1 MPAARATR
9 SHRSGAQ
16 PPVDDACVKT
26 TKPKAAAAARIG
38 AALARRKRVE
48 LLELLR
54 PCFARTEPWLQAG
67 KYAAVV
73 MSQIPERNGWTIAA
87 HAGDQAPDKTQ
98 RLLSRAVWDT
108 FAAMGV
114 VRRFAV
120 AGLDEAAART
130 GRRRG
135 LAVGAIDETGHV
147 KAGTR
152 TAGVKRQ
159 YLGCVGKVANGIN
172 TVHLAYVREGT
183 GHALIAAREW
193 IPAAQIGDPVKSAV
207 MGLPEDLAFRTKGQL
222 AIDILTEAL
231 ADGVR
236 LDFVCGDEVY
246 GSCTQLREFC
256 EDHGQAYVLRVPS
269 SFRLT
274 LASGVTLTCKQAAAR
289 LGRGRGWE
297 VRSAGTGSKG
307 HRWYAWAWLATAST
321 RHHLLIRRHLTTGEL
336 AFCYCY
342 LPEGQPASP
351 SRLVRAAG
359 LRWPC
364 EEDFE
369 FGKDCFGLDQSQVR
383 LYTAIARHT
392 VLVMAALAIC
402 AVTAALLRRRTD
414 TQAPA
419 PALPDQPPPAD
430 PGMIPLTV
438 PETGRLL
445 SRPPPPDSAG
455 HWLNWRRR
463 HQARSR
469 WYHQRTRLARDT
481 AIVLVR

>member
-1 MPAARATR
+1 VFVRTNE
-9 SHRSGAQ
+9 S
-16 PPVDDACVKT
+16 
-26 TKPKAAAAARIG
+26 KAAAAARIG
-38 AALARRKRVE
+38 AGLARRKRAE
-48 LLELLR
+48 LLGALR

-67 KYAAVV
+67 RYAAAV
-73 MSQIPERNGWTIAA
+73 MSQIPRRNGWTIAA
-87 HAGDQAPDKTQ
+87 QAGDRAPDRTQ

-120 AGLDEAAART
+120 AGLDEAARKT

-135 LAVGAIDETGHV
+135 LAVGAIDETGQV
-147 KAGTR
+147 KAGSC

-172 TVHLAYVREGT
+172 TVHLACVREGT
-183 GHALIAAREW
+183 GHALVGAREW
-193 IPAAQIGDPVKSAV
+193 IPAAHIGDPVKSAV
-207 MGLPEDLAFRTKGQL
+207 MGLPEDLVFRTKGQL
-222 AIDILTEAL
+222 AIDILAEAF

-246 GSCTQLREFC
+246 GSCTELREYC
-256 EDHGQAYVLRVPS
+256 EDHDQAYVLRVPS

-274 LASGVTLTCKQAAAR
+274 LGGGVTLTCKQAAAR
-289 LGRGRGWE
+289 LAGRRGWE

-307 HRWYAWAWLATAST
+307 HRWYAWAWLGTSSA
-321 RHHLLIRRHLTTGEL
+321 RHHLLIRRHLTSREL
-336 AFCYCY
+336 AFHYCY
-342 LPEGQPASP
+342 LPEGQPTSP
-351 SRLVRAAG
+351 SRPVRAAG
-359 LRWPC
+359 LRWPA

-369 FGKDCFGLDQSQVR
+369 FSKDCFGLDQSQVR
-383 LYTAIARHT
+383 LYVAIARHT

-402 AVTAALLRRRTD
+402 AVTAALLRQTG

-419 PALPDQPPPAD
+419 PALADQAPPAEF
-430 PGMIPLTV
+430 GMIPLTV

-445 SRPPPPDSAG
+445 NRPPPPGSAG
-455 HWLNWRRR
+455 HWLAWRRR

-469 WYHQRTRLARDT
+469 WYHQRTRLARN
-481 AIVLVR
+481 ASIVLVR

>member
-1 MPAARATR
+1 M
-9 SHRSGAQ
+9 AQ
-16 PPVDDACVKT
+16 PPVDHAFVRT
-26 TKPKAAAAARIG
+26 TSSKAAAAARIG
-38 AALARRKRVE
+38 AELAGRKRGE

-67 KYAAVV
+67 KYAAAL
-73 MSQIPERNGWTIAA
+73 MSQIPRRNGWTIAA
-87 HAGDQAPDKTQ
+87 QAGDRAPDKTQ
-98 RLLSRAVWDT
+98 RLLSRAAWDT
-108 FAAMGV
+108 SAAMGV

-120 AGLDEAAART
+120 AGLDEAAAMT

-135 LAVGAIDETGHV
+135 LAVGALDETGQV
-147 KAGTR
+147 KAGSR

-172 TVHLAYVREGT
+172 TVHLAYVREGA
-183 GHALIAAREW
+183 GHALIGAREW
-193 IPAAQIGDPVKSAV
+193 IPAAQISDPVTSQA
-207 MGLPEDLAFRTKGQL
+207 MGLPRDLAFRTKGEL
-222 AIDILTEAL
+222 AIDILTEAF
-231 ADGVR
+231 AGGVH

-246 GSCTQLREFC
+246 GSCTPLREYC
-256 EDHGQAYVLRVPS
+256 EGRGQAYVLRVPS
-269 SFRLT
+269 SFPLV
-274 LASGVTLTCKQAAAR
+274 LAGGITLTCKQAAAR
-289 LGRGRGWE
+289 LGSRRGWE
-297 VRSAGTGSKG
+297 IRSAGTGSKG
-307 HRWYAWAWLATAST
+307 QRWYAWAWLGTASA

-351 SRLVRAAG
+351 SRPVRAAG
-359 LRWPC
+359 LRWPA

-402 AVTAALLRRRTD
+402 AVTAAMLRRRTD

-419 PALPDQPPPAD
+419 PALPDQPRPAEF
-430 PGMIPLTV
+430 GMIPLTV

-445 SRPPPPDSAG
+445 SHPPPPGSAR
-455 HWLNWRRR
+455 HWMDWRRR
-463 HQARSR
+463 HQAGSR
-469 WYHQRTRLARDT
+469 WYHHRTRLARDT
-481 AIVLVR
+481 QIILVNR

>member
-1 MPAARATR
+1 VFVR
-9 SHRSGAQ
+9 
-16 PPVDDACVKT
+16 T
-26 TKPKAAAAARIG
+26 TESKAAAAARIG
-38 AALARRKRVE
+38 AALARRKRIE

-67 KYAAVV
+67 KYAAAV
-73 MSQIPERNGWTIAA
+73 MSQIPRRNGWTIAA
-87 HAGDQAPDKTQ
+87 HAGDRAPDKTQ

-114 VRRFAV
+114 IRRFAV
-120 AGLDEAAART
+120 AGLDEAARKT
-130 GRRRG
+130 GRQRG
-135 LAVGAIDETGHV
+135 LAVGALDETGQV

-172 TVHLAYVREGT
+172 TVHLAYVREGS
-183 GHALIAAREW
+183 GHALVGAREW
-193 IPAAQIGDPVKSAV
+193 IPAGHIGDPVTSAG

-222 AIDILTEAL
+222 AIDILAEAF

-246 GSCTQLREFC
+246 GSCTELREYL
-256 EDHGQAYVLRVPS
+256 EDRDQAYVLRVPS
-269 SFRLT
+269 SFRLMP
-274 LASGVTLTCKQAAAR
+274 ASGVTLTCKQAAAR
-289 LGRGRGWE
+289 LGSRRGWE

-307 HRWYAWAWLATAST
+307 QRWYAWAWLGTASA

-336 AFCYCY
+336 AFHYCY

-351 SRLVRAAG
+351 SRPVRAAG
-359 LRWPC
+359 LRWPA

-369 FGKDCFGLDQSQVR
+369 FSKDCFGLDQSQVR
-383 LYTAIARHT
+383 LYTAVARHT

-402 AVTAALLRRRTD
+402 AVTAAQLRRRTD
-414 TQAPA
+414 TQPPA
-419 PALPDQPPPAD
+419 PALPDQPPPAEF
-430 PGMIPLTV
+430 GMIPLTV

-445 SRPPPPDSAG
+445 SHPPPPGSAA
-455 HWLNWRRR
+455 HWLDWRRR

-469 WYHQRTRLARDT
+469 WYHQRTRLARRT
-481 AIVLVR
+481 EITLVSQ

>member
-1 MPAARATR
+1 VR
-9 SHRSGAQ
+9 
-16 PPVDDACVKT
+16 T
-26 TKPKAAAAARIG
+26 TKPKAAAAASIG
-38 AALARRKRVE
+38 AALGRRKRAE

-54 PCFARTEPWLQAG
+54 PCFARTGPWLQAG
-67 KYAAVV
+67 KYVMAV
-73 MSQIPERNGWTIAA
+73 MSQIPKRNGWTIAA
-87 HAGDQAPDKTQ
+87 QAGDRAPDKTQ

-120 AGLDEAAART
+120 AGLDEAAWRV

-135 LAVGAIDETGHV
+135 LAVGAIDETGQV
-147 KAGTR
+147 KQGEL

-172 TVHLAYVREGT
+172 TVHLVYVREGT
-183 GHALIAAREW
+183 GHALIGAREW
-193 IPAAQIGDPVKSAV
+193 IPAGHIDDPLKSAV
-207 MGLPEDLAFRTKGQL
+207 MGLPEDLVFRTKGQL
-222 AIDILTEAL
+222 AIDILAGAF

-246 GSCTQLREFC
+246 GSCTQLREYL
-256 EDHGQAYVLRVPS
+256 EARVQAYVLRVPC
-269 SFRLT
+269 SFQVT
-274 LASGVTLTCKQAAAR
+274 LAGRVTLTCTQAAAR
-289 LGRGRGWE
+289 LGSRRGWE

-307 HRWYAWAWLATAST
+307 QRWYAWAWLGTASA
-321 RHHLLIRRHLTTGEL
+321 RHHLLIRRHLATGEL
-336 AFCYCY
+336 AFHYCY

-351 SRLVRAAG
+351 SGPVRAAG
-359 LRWPC
+359 LRWPA

-383 LYTAIARHT
+383 LYAAIARHT
-392 VLVMAALAIC
+392 VLVMAAAAIC

-419 PALPDQPPPAD
+419 PVLPDQPPPAQI
-430 PGMIPLTV
+430 GMIPLTI

-445 SRPPPPDSAG
+445 ARPPPPGSAA
-455 HWLNWRRR
+455 HWLDWRRR

-469 WYHQRTRLARDT
+469 WYHKRTRLARAT
-481 AIVLVR
+481 QIALVS